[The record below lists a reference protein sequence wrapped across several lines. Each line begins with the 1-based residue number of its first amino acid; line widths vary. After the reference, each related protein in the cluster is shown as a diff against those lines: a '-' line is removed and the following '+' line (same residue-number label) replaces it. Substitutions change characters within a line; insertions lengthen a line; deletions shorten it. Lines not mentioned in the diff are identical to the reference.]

1 MLSIIPSDPSQN
13 GALRDPPLP
22 AQIVLTR
29 GFTAWR
35 KNLAGMMF
43 ALALL
48 AALGPHAAQAQAL
61 SEPAAAATALEQARR
76 LFAEGKRN
84 DALTVVDR
92 ALERSPRDAALRFTR
107 GVMLGEAGRVD
118 EALQV
123 FIGLTQDY
131 PELPEPHNNLATLY
145 AARGELDKARV
156 ALEDAVR
163 ALPSYAL
170 AHENLGDVY
179 LRMAQRAWVRAGELD
194 PRSDAPAK
202 LSIARELVHRITTLH
217 DRPILVNPPRPR

>member
-1 MLSIIPSDPSQN
+1 MPSIVSPDPLKSRAPYGLPPSTR
-13 GALRDPPLP
+13 APLK
-22 AQIVLTR
+22 R
-29 GFTAWR
+29 GRKAWR
-35 KNLAGMMF
+35 QSLAATLC

-48 AALGPHAAQAQAL
+48 AALGPSSARAQGL
-61 SEPAAAATALEQARR
+61 SDPAAAATALEQARR

-84 DALTVVDR
+84 DALSVVDR

-107 GVMLGEAGRVD
+107 GVMLSEAGRVD
-118 EALQV
+118 DALQV
-123 FIGLTQDY
+123 FIGLTQDF

-179 LRMAQRAWVRAGELD
+179 LRMAQRAWARAADLD

-202 LSIARELVHRITTLH
+202 LSIARELVSRISTVQE
-217 DRPILVNPPRPR
+217 RPILVNPPRPR

>member
-1 MLSIIPSDPSQN
+1 
-13 GALRDPPLP
+13 
-22 AQIVLTR
+22 
-29 GFTAWR
+29 
-35 KNLAGMMF
+35 
-43 ALALL
+43 LALL
-48 AALGPHAAQAQAL
+48 AALELSAVRAQGL
-61 SEPAAAATALEQARR
+61 SDPAAAATALEQARR

-84 DALTVVDR
+84 DALSVVDR

-107 GVMLGEAGRVD
+107 GVMLSEAGRVD

-123 FIGLTQDY
+123 FIGLTQDF

-179 LRMAQRAWVRAGELD
+179 LRMAQRAWARAADLD

-202 LSIARELVHRITTLH
+202 LSIARELVSRISTVQE
-217 DRPILVNPPRPR
+217 RPILVNPPRPR

>member
-1 MLSIIPSDPSQN
+1 MPLIVPLDPLQTRAPHGLPPSTR
-13 GALRDPPLP
+13 APLK
-22 AQIVLTR
+22 R
-29 GFTAWR
+29 GWEAWR
-35 KNLAGMMF
+35 QSLTATLF

-48 AALGPHAAQAQAL
+48 AALGLSAVRAQGL
-61 SEPAAAATALEQARR
+61 SDPAAAATALEQARR
-76 LFAEGKRN
+76 LFAEGKRD
-84 DALTVVDR
+84 DALLVVNR

-107 GVMLGEAGRVD
+107 GVMLGESGRAD

-123 FIGLTQDY
+123 FIGLTQDF

-179 LRMAQRAWVRAGELD
+179 LRMAQRAWARAADLD

-202 LSIARELVHRITTLH
+202 LSIARELFSRISTVQE
-217 DRPILVNPPRPR
+217 RPILVNPPRPR

>member
-1 MLSIIPSDPSQN
+1 MPPIVPLDPLQSRAPHGLSPSTR
-13 GALRDPPLP
+13 APLK
-22 AQIVLTR
+22 R
-29 GFTAWR
+29 GREAWR
-35 KNLAGMMF
+35 QTLTATLC

-48 AALGPHAAQAQAL
+48 AALGPSSARAQGL
-61 SEPAAAATALEQARR
+61 SDPAVAATALEQARR

-84 DALTVVDR
+84 DALLVVDR

-107 GVMLGEAGRVD
+107 GVMLSEAGRVD

-123 FIGLTQDY
+123 FIGLTQDF

-145 AARGELDKARV
+145 AARGDLDKARV

-179 LRMAQRAWVRAGELD
+179 LRMAQRAWARAAELD
-194 PRSDAPAK
+194 SRSDAPAK
-202 LSIARELVHRITTLH
+202 LSVARELISRISTVQE
-217 DRPILVNPPRPR
+217 RPILVNPPRPR